1 VSDEEWPP
9 REARVRAALWHA
21 ERRLLDRE
29 YVAAAAAL
37 AGAFDADDA
46 DAREVARGLHHLA
59 AAGYRQQTGER
70 RRALRQLAHAHRRL
84 ARFLPVYEEVE
95 LGSLLDLVA
104 AELES

>member
-9 REARVRAALWHA
+9 REARVRAALWDA

-37 AGAFDADDA
+37 ANALDAGDADS
-46 DAREVARGLHHLA
+46 REVARGLHHLA

-70 RRALRQLAHAHRRL
+70 PRALRQLAHARRRL
-84 ARFLPVYEEVE
+84 APFLPLYEEVE

-104 AELES
+104 GELES

>member
-1 VSDEEWPP
+1 MSDEEWPP
-9 REARVRAALWHA
+9 REARVRAALWDA
-21 ERRLLDRE
+21 ERRLFDGE

-37 AGAFDADDA
+37 ADALGADDA

-70 RRALRQLAHAHRRL
+70 ARALRQLAHGHRRL

-104 AELES
+104 AELEP